1 MDTSIFVISD
11 LHLGGR
17 EGFEM
22 CTPQGRQ
29 HLATFIDHV
38 TGVCTERDV
47 RLVINGDVVDF
58 LAEPDKAGNFVGFT
72 LDQTLAVAK
81 LEHVFERSQA
91 VWQALRRLGA
101 AGGALTLLLG
111 NHDVELSLPA
121 VRQRLL
127 AELGRGRVELI
138 YDNQALRYGDVLI
151 EHGNRYDAWNVVPHD
166 TLRRI
171 RSQLSRGAAPPEYPV
186 QPGSLLVVNVMN
198 RIKQLYP
205 WVDLLKPE
213 TEGLLKLLRVFGAV
227 APLDAVKS
235 LRQATRMAERWLQYD
250 ADGLPTDQEY
260 VNYQSLTKGHAS
272 FDEEL
277 VATATGAKDE
287 LDDLARSVKVELQVP
302 DVLKAFRDRA
312 AKDATTFNIDTESAT
327 YLKPAQALSGGN
339 GPRVVVFG
347 HTHLAKSL
355 TLGNG
360 ALYLNT
366 GTWAD
371 LIRVPESAFT
381 GSEAKA
387 LADLKPFVEAL
398 RTNDIARL
406 RRQVATYARI
416 DLDADAKLQKA
427 GAYFYDGPTQA
438 QAEVP
443 LSTAGMLKRL
453 EATV

>member
-1 MDTSIFVISD
+1 VISD

-22 CTPQGRQ
+22 CTPDGRQ
-29 HLATFIDHV
+29 RLAKFIGYV
-38 TGVCTERDV
+38 AGQCTAQRDV

-58 LAEPDKAGNFVGFT
+58 LAEADKEGNYVGFT
-72 LDQTLAVAK
+72 DDQTLALTK

-91 VWQALRRLGA
+91 VWQALRELGA

-138 YDNQALRYGDVLI
+138 YDNQAWRYGDLLI

-171 RSQLSRGAAPPEYPV
+171 RSQLSRGAPPPAYPV
-186 QPGSLLVVNVMN
+186 QPGSLLVIDVMN
-198 RIKQLYP
+198 RIKQMYP

-227 APLDAVKS
+227 APLDAIKS

-260 VNYQSLTKGHAS
+260 VNYQSLTKGHGS

-277 VATATGAKDE
+277 VATATAPGAKDE
-287 LDDLARSVKVELQVP
+287 LDDLARAVKVELQLP
-302 DVLKAFRDRA
+302 DVLKAFRHRA
-312 AKDATTFNIDTESAT
+312 AKDATTFHIDTESAT
-327 YLKPAQALSGGN
+327 YLKPAKALTGGE

-355 TLGNG
+355 DLGNG

-371 LIRVPESAFT
+371 LIRVPESAYT
-381 GSEAKA
+381 GSDEKA

-398 RTNDIARL
+398 RTNDIAGL

-416 DLDADAKLQKA
+416 DLNDKAELQQA
-427 GAYFYDGPTQA
+427 GAYFYDGPA
-438 QAEVP
+438 QVDVP
-443 LSTAGMLKRL
+443 LSTAGMLQRL
-453 EATV
+453 EAEV